1 MADEKIVSKTEAEKD
16 NDKKSAKSE
25 KSKKPSIFRR
35 IGKYFRDTKGEFKK
49 IVWPTF
55 PSVVRNTL
63 VTLAVCVL
71 LGVLICLVD
80 AGLGAL
86 ITWVTTLTPAG

>member
-1 MADEKIVSKTEAEKD
+1 MADEKIVSKAAE
-16 NDKKSAKSE
+16 DKKSAKAD
-25 KSKKPSIFRR
+25 KSKKPGIFRR

-63 VTLAVCVL
+63 VTLAVCAI
-71 LGVLICLVD
+71 LGAIICVVD
-80 AGLGAL
+80 FGLGAL
-86 ITWVTTLTPAG
+86 LEWVVSLKPQG